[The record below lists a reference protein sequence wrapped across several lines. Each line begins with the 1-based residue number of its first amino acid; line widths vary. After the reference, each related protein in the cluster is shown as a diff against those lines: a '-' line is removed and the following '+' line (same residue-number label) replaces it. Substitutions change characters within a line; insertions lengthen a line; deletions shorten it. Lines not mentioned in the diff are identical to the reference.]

1 MQIETEFSDS
11 AQKLFSQLQ
20 LQLESCENGPMA
32 RNSLARSFFFID
44 KA

>member
-20 LQLESCENGPMA
+20 LQLESCENGPKF
-32 RNSLARSFFFID
+32 SGLFFLFID